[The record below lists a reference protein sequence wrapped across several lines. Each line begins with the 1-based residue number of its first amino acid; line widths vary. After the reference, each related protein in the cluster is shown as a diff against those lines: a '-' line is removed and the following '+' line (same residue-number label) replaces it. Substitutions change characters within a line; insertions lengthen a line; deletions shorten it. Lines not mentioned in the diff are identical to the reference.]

1 MFENLIELGIEKV
14 LSWWIIL
21 FLSVMLVASHLHSL
35 LVAGDDFFSLVKVLD
50 DLEVFFFDRG
60 QRLYLILA
68 IFFGRFIDRLFMAY
82 FSRIGEKLPAAG

>member
-1 MFENLIELGIEKV
+1 MIFL
-14 LSWWIIL
+14 LSFSAF
-21 FLSVMLVASHLHSL
+21 FLC
-35 LVAGDDFFSLVKVLD
+35 SLVKVLD

-60 QRLYLILA
+60 QCLYLILA